1 LDNVQN
7 PLIIKQYRQKIYEK
21 FLQKRQQVDINQE
34 WENIKKVILESAEE
48 TIKMREK
55 NICNE
60 WWDEECKAAISRKNI
75 TRRKCLQKRTRAN
88 QEQYKQAR
96 KEANKI
102 CKEKKKQW
110 VNNRIKEVE
119 EAHKRNDT
127 RKFFKDIRA
136 FQKDRFFP
144 IFACKDENGT
154 LKQTDRK

>member
-1 LDNVQN
+1 MDDVQN

-55 NICNE
+55 NIHNE

-75 TRRKCLQKRTRAN
+75 TRRKCLQKRTGAN

-102 CKEKKKQW
+102 CKEKKNQW
-110 VNNRIKEVE
+110 INNRIKQVE
-119 EAHKRNDT
+119 GAH
-127 RKFFKDIRA
+127 
-136 FQKDRFFP
+136 
-144 IFACKDENGT
+144 NGT
-154 LKQTDRK
+154 TQEHFLKIYELSIMTDLSLYLLVKIKMARFE